1 MGLPRAFARRNRQT
15 SWQTGQTTHPGEQL
29 SHPAERT
36 TTGAWSPVVQNGQ
49 ADKAAVPNH
58 ALTTRMREKG
68 FSEARLATAA
78 SVDVK
83 TVGRWVRGESLPQAV
98 NARATADALGCD
110 PQVLW
115 ADMFPTMQ
123 PPGIGT
129 VAVSMYGS
137 RTKVPVHVWEAHFA
151 GAIQKIESS
160 STPRRFC
167 LTPSTDSHA
176 Y

>member
-1 MGLPRAFARRNRQT
+1 M
-15 SWQTGQTTHPGEQL
+15 
-29 SHPAERT
+29 
-36 TTGAWSPVVQNGQ
+36 VQNGQ

-58 ALTTRMREKG
+58 ALTTRMRKKG

-78 SVDVK
+78 SVDAK

-115 ADMFPTMQ
+115 PDMFPTMR

-129 VAVSMYGS
+129 DVSYCPSCNRGLGCS
-137 RTKVPVHVWEAHFA
+137 R
-151 GAIQKIESS
+151 G
-160 STPRRFC
+160 
-167 LTPSTDSHA
+167 
-176 Y
+176 